1 MTPRVS
7 VVIRTHGR
15 ARLFRAALAS
25 ARAQTLR
32 DIEIVVVEDGGPE
45 YAADIAAEIGDAR
58 IRVLRNEVSCGV
70 GPATLRGA
78 EAARSRFL
86 AFLDDD
92 DLWDPTFLATLV
104 EPLSRDE
111 GVVVAFCRRRIID
124 VDGATIGVGDP
135 RNWEDRLRWPEAR
148 GAIEPFVHEALVDP
162 VISVAQSAVVDTR
175 DVDWSFLKTAGPCW
189 DNRLAHQ
196 LCRRPGAA
204 WYEPTALSSYRIHDV
219 AMSAETPTL
228 SSRVSTYRSYL
239 RDEQLSP
246 WHDGLSRRLARQ
258 LESRALAFSNETE
271 LRQARRD
278 MREAVRLDPT
288 FRSLRALVVLQLPA
302 SPARRLVDGYQR
314 AHAATRR
321 RRSTRFSATD

>member
-7 VVIRTHGR
+7 VVIRTHDR
-15 ARLFRAALAS
+15 ARLFRATLAS

-32 DIEIVVVEDGGPE
+32 DIEIVVVEDGGPD
-45 YAADIAAEIGDAR
+45 YAAEIVAEIDDDR
-58 IRVLRNEVSCGV
+58 IRVLRNEVSRGV
-70 GPATLRGA
+70 GATTLRGV
-78 EAARSRFL
+78 EASRSRFV

-104 EPLSRDE
+104 EPLSSDE
-111 GVVVAFCRRRIID
+111 EIVVAFCRRRIID
-124 VDGATIGVGDP
+124 ADGATIGVGDP
-135 RNWEDRLRWPEAR
+135 RYWEDRLRWPEAR

-175 DVDWSFLKTAGPCW
+175 DVDWSFLETAGPCW
-189 DNRLAHQ
+189 DNRLVHQ

-204 WYEPTALSSYRIHDV
+204 WYEPAVLSSYRIHDV
-219 AMSAETPTL
+219 TMSRDVFSL
-228 SSRVSTYRSYL
+228 SSRVATYRSYL
-239 RDEQLSP
+239 GDEQLSP

-258 LESRALAFSNETE
+258 LESRALAFSNATE

-278 MREAVRLDPT
+278 MREAIGLDPT

-302 SPARRLVDGYQR
+302 APARRLVDGYQR
-314 AHAATRR
+314 AHAAARR
-321 RRSTRFSATD
+321 RRSTRFSTTG